1 MANSSEL
8 STGKSVF
15 VLAVV
20 IGCFAVLW
28 PKIFYPMM
36 QTAFSITTTK
46 YDNNEESFG
55 ENSHSHI
62 DPELLPARVRAA
74 MGESR
79 PGSRPQ
85 IHEGRPLM
93 HPAARQG
100 PKIQPKSG
108 GAMGII
114 MPIYT
119 LLIVVFFIYTI
130 FKFVFKKPADEE
142 VLRQPLI
149 KDFHMDSEHRKY
161 ILAEEYDDEKKK
173 RVKLKNV
180 ENKTKKMLQ
189 EYGKTKVEE
198 ELAEKNYEISQLRKR
213 LEETEAAME
222 KIMKHMGVV
231 TEHLA
236 VGMAYLPNSTA
247 STNSQEKSVNHN
259 EALENTDDEKTV
271 STSINDSSTQ
281 KMKIHLSEPDR
292 EEESH
297 TSSPDV
303 ENYELVSE
311 TVSIPTTPT
320 SNYTFHVDR
329 ESCESSSFE
338 VIGQV
343 SENNGNLLK
352 DYTPTDSEDSVSKEL
367 EYFEFDTEQV
377 NEPKD
382 DCFKVFPM
390 TPGVQEHQ
398 ETLLSSRGNR
408 KVPSISTLE
417 KAAKIRRENTNVG
430 SIGKESNNLASLADN
445 CESDPEQQMEL
456 STQDTNF

>member
-189 EYGKTKVEE
+189 EYGKTKVVDALRCVISEME
-198 ELAEKNYEISQLRKR
+198 QFKENLVDVERCKTNLAT
-213 LEETEAAME
+213 LEAVQSTQRVQRVSAMIRSL
-222 KIMKHMGVV
+222 K
-231 TEHLA
+231 
-236 VGMAYLPNSTA
+236 
-247 STNSQEKSVNHN
+247 EKSVNHN

>member
-100 PKIQPKSG
+100 PKVQPKSG

-189 EYGKTKVEE
+189 EYGKTKVVDALRCVISEME
-198 ELAEKNYEISQLRKR
+198 QFKENLVDVERCKTNLAT
-213 LEETEAAME
+213 LEAVQSTQRVQRVSAMIRSL
-222 KIMKHMGVV
+222 K
-231 TEHLA
+231 
-236 VGMAYLPNSTA
+236 
-247 STNSQEKSVNHN
+247 EKSVNHN

-292 EEESH
+292 ERESH
-297 TSSPDV
+297 FQS
-303 ENYELVSE
+303 
-311 TVSIPTTPT
+311 
-320 SNYTFHVDR
+320 
-329 ESCESSSFE
+329 
-338 VIGQV
+338 
-343 SENNGNLLK
+343 
-352 DYTPTDSEDSVSKEL
+352 
-367 EYFEFDTEQV
+367 
-377 NEPKD
+377 
-382 DCFKVFPM
+382 
-390 TPGVQEHQ
+390 
-398 ETLLSSRGNR
+398 
-408 KVPSISTLE
+408 
-417 KAAKIRRENTNVG
+417 
-430 SIGKESNNLASLADN
+430 
-445 CESDPEQQMEL
+445 
-456 STQDTNF
+456 

>member
-36 QTAFSITTTK
+36 QTAFSITMTT
-46 YDNNEESFG
+46 YDNDEESFG

-62 DPELLPARVRAA
+62 DPEILPARVRAA

-93 HPAARQG
+93 HPAAKQG
-100 PKIQPKSG
+100 PKVQPKSG

-119 LLIVVFFIYTI
+119 LLIVVFFLYTI

-142 VLRQPLI
+142 TLRQPLI
-149 KDFHMDSEHRKY
+149 KDFHMDHEHRKY
-161 ILAEEYDDEKKK
+161 ILAKEYDEEKKK
-173 RVKLKNV
+173 GAKSKNV

-247 STNSQEKSVNHN
+247 STSSQREPVSHN
-259 EALENTDDEKTV
+259 EDLENTDDQKIV
-271 STSINDSSTQ
+271 PTSINDSSAQ

-292 EEESH
+292 EEESQ

-303 ENYELVSE
+303 DNYELVSG
-311 TVSIPTTPT
+311 TVSIPPTPT
-320 SNYTFHVDR
+320 SNCTVHVDR

-367 EYFEFDTEQV
+367 EYFELDTEQA

-382 DCFKVFPM
+382 DCLKVLSM
-390 TPGVQEHQ
+390 TPGAQEFP
-398 ETLLSSRGNR
+398 ETLLTSRGNR
-408 KVPSISTLE
+408 NFPNISALE
-417 KAAKIRRENTNVG
+417 RAAKIRRENLNVG
-430 SIGKESNNLASLADN
+430 SIEEESNNLASLLDN
-445 CESDPEQQMEL
+445 SKSDSEQ
-456 STQDTNF
+456 

>member
-36 QTAFSITTTK
+36 QTAFSITMTT
-46 YDNNEESFG
+46 YDNDEESFG

-62 DPELLPARVRAA
+62 DPEILPARVRAA

-93 HPAARQG
+93 HPAAKQG
-100 PKIQPKSG
+100 PKVQPKSG

-119 LLIVVFFIYTI
+119 LLIVVFFLYTI

-142 VLRQPLI
+142 TLRQPLI
-149 KDFHMDSEHRKY
+149 KDFHMDHEHRKY
-161 ILAEEYDDEKKK
+161 ILAKEYDEEKKK
-173 RVKLKNV
+173 GAKSKNV

-189 EYGKTKVEE
+189 EYGKTKVVDALRCVISEME
-198 ELAEKNYEISQLRKR
+198 QFKENLVDVERCKTNLATLEAVQSTQRMSAMIRSLKR
-213 LEETEAAME
+213 EP
-222 KIMKHMGVV
+222 V
-231 TEHLA
+231 
-236 VGMAYLPNSTA
+236 S
-247 STNSQEKSVNHN
+247 HN
-259 EALENTDDEKTV
+259 EDLENTDDQKIV
-271 STSINDSSTQ
+271 PTSINDSSAQ
-281 KMKIHLSEPDR
+281 KMQKIHLSEPDR
-292 EEESH
+292 EEESQ

-303 ENYELVSE
+303 DNYELVSG
-311 TVSIPTTPT
+311 TVSIPPTPT
-320 SNYTFHVDR
+320 SNCTVHVDR

-367 EYFEFDTEQV
+367 EYFELDTEQA

-382 DCFKVFPM
+382 DCLKVLSM
-390 TPGVQEHQ
+390 TPGAQEFP
-398 ETLLSSRGNR
+398 ETLLTSRGNR
-408 KVPSISTLE
+408 NFPNISALE
-417 KAAKIRRENTNVG
+417 RAAKIRRENLNVG
-430 SIGKESNNLASLADN
+430 SIEEESNNLASLLDN
-445 CESDPEQQMEL
+445 SKSDSEQ
-456 STQDTNF
+456 